1 MRRYRLLALAAL
13 ALSIAAVAAGCGGGG
28 STTTTEA
35 AGVTVAPTPGQ
46 TPASIFN
53 DPARF
58 VLTED
63 DVPTGYVVDAE
74 NTRAV
79 TNADAARGRDNAY
92 LRNLES
98 MGRISGYASGW
109 RPGSAD
115 VQGPLQ
121 VESSASTFETVGGA
135 SDAFALGVKEV
146 GNKFTKVEMKESIG
160 DEARMYSTVIKGADG
175 DYTLYTAA
183 WRYDRVLAT
192 LSVASLKDTVTPGDA
207 MVFAQKQQERIKA
220 AAREKIGK

>member
-1 MRRYRLLALAAL
+1 MRRYRLPALAAL

-35 AGVTVAPTPGQ
+35 AGVTEAPTPGQ

-53 DPARF
+53 DPAQF
-58 VLTED
+58 VLAEGD
-63 DVPTGYVVDAE
+63 LPTGYVVDAS

-79 TNADAARGRDNAY
+79 TNADAARGRDSAY
-92 LRNLES
+92 LRNLQS

-109 RPGSAD
+109 RPEAPD

-135 SDAFALGVKEV
+135 SDAFALGLKEAA
-146 GNKFTKVEMKESIG
+146 GKFTQVEMKESIG
-160 DEARMYSTVIKGADG
+160 DEARMYTTVLKGANG
-175 DYTLYTAA
+175 DYTLYTVA
-183 WRYDRVLAT
+183 WRYDRVLST
-192 LSVASLKDTVTPGDA
+192 LSVASLKDTVTPGEA

-220 AAREKIGK
+220 AASKKIGK